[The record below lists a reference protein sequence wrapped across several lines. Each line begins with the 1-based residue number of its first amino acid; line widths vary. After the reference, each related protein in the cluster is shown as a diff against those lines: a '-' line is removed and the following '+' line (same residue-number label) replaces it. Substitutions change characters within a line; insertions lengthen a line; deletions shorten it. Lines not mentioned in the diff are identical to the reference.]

1 MAKKTVCPISR
12 ADFKAKAKPVTIKFN
27 DDDDPIAVPVKE
39 FSTGSLGWYLN
50 RKIEIDV
57 GGVKVPVQVG
67 LNLTI
72 VGSKELPQEAAPTHT
87 APAAGHET
95 HAASAHERT
104 RRTPATPI
112 PITAPSIRA
121 SRTAKVLDIIP
132 PHPRGRIP

>member
-12 ADFKAKAKPVTIKFN
+12 ADFSAKAKPVTIKIN
-27 DDDDPIAVPVKE
+27 DEEIAVPVKL

-72 VGSKELPQEAAPTHT
+72 VGSKELPQDAPPAHAAPAT
-87 APAAGHET
+87 GHET
-95 HAASAHERT
+95 HAAPAHGEHAPHAGHAHT
-104 RRTPATPI
+104 AHGAEHKGESHQGATHGH
-112 PITAPSIRA
+112 A
-121 SRTAKVLDIIP
+121 S
-132 PHPRGRIP
+132 

>member
-12 ADFKAKAKPVTIKFN
+12 ADFSAKAKPVTIKIN
-27 DDDDPIAVPVKE
+27 DEEIAVPVKL

-72 VGSKELPQEAAPTHT
+72 VGSKELPQDAQPAHA

-95 HAASAHERT
+95 HV
-104 RRTPATPI
+104 TPAHAEHMSHTDHAHAAHG
-112 PITAPSIRA
+112 TEHKGESHQGATQGHGS
-121 SRTAKVLDIIP
+121 
-132 PHPRGRIP
+132 

>member
-12 ADFKAKAKPVTIKFN
+12 ADFSAKAKPVTIKIN
-27 DDDDPIAVPVKE
+27 DEEIAVPVKL

-72 VGSKELPQEAAPTHT
+72 VGSKELPQDAPPAHAVHT
-87 APAAGHET
+87 APAHET
-95 HAASAHERT
+95 HAPHTDHAHAAEHKSESHT
-104 RRTPATPI
+104 GATHGHG
-112 PITAPSIRA
+112 S
-121 SRTAKVLDIIP
+121 
-132 PHPRGRIP
+132 

>member
-12 ADFKAKAKPVTIKFN
+12 ADFSAKAKPVTIKIN
-27 DDDDPIAVPVKE
+27 DEEIAVPVKI

-72 VGSKELPQEAAPTHT
+72 VGSKELPQDAPPAHA

-95 HAASAHERT
+95 HAAPAHD
-104 RRTPATPI
+104 ATHAGHAHAAHGAEHKSESHKAA
-112 PITAPSIRA
+112 THGEGS
-121 SRTAKVLDIIP
+121 
-132 PHPRGRIP
+132 

>member
-12 ADFKAKAKPVTIKFN
+12 ADFSAKAKPVTIKIN
-27 DDDDPIAVPVKE
+27 DEEIAVPVKV

-50 RKIEIDV
+50 RKVEIDV

-72 VGSKELPQEAAPTHT
+72 VGSKELPQDASPAHA

-95 HAASAHERT
+95 HAAPAHGEH
-104 RRTPATPI
+104 ATH
-112 PITAPSIRA
+112 TSHAHAAHGAEHKDESHKGA
-121 SRTAKVLDIIP
+121 THGQGS
-132 PHPRGRIP
+132 

>member
-27 DDDDPIAVPVKE
+27 EDSEPIAVPVKE

-72 VGSKELPQEAAPTHT
+72 VGSKELPQDAAPAHAT
-87 APAAGHET
+87 PAAGHET
-95 HAASAHERT
+95 HAAPAHEGHAAHT
-104 RRTPATPI
+104 GHAH
-112 PITAPSIRA
+112 ADHGAEHKGESH
-121 SRTAKVLDIIP
+121 SQ
-132 PHPRGRIP
+132 GS